1 MQAHMPLFISLLA
14 VTVFLFVATL
24 AMMAFSYRARM
35 KKNFDFLT
43 EFPFEGF
50 GIRSA
55 NGRHAIML
63 LILYVIAL
71 GLCYSFPL
79 FVKDSIQLVQ
89 GRDIVIGIAGG
100 ISALLTA
107 ILAILGFTN
116 MRRHLLVFIGYTVV
130 YLLTGVVIGFAFY
143 DLRDYYGG
151 VALAFAIA
159 SFAIAAM
166 SALVILNPKLSS
178 WGQLKK
184 VGDGE
189 AAIYVR
195 PRPFLLPFSE
205 WLLILFGLAQAVTMM
220 VGMFVIGNLG

>member
-24 AMMAFSYRARM
+24 AMMAFSYYSRM
-35 KKNFDFLT
+35 KKRFDFLT

-79 FVKDSIQLVQ
+79 FVKGSIQLVQ

-100 ISALLTA
+100 VSALLTA

-116 MRRHLLVFIGYTVV
+116 MRRHLLVFIGYTIV

-151 VALAFAIA
+151 VALGFAIA

-205 WLLILFGLAQAVTMM
+205 WLLIFFGLAQAVTMM